1 MINNTAIASFDGPRR
16 GYVFP
21 MEYVDEGMIS
31 DGQRRTLTN
40 LIYTYIQGESE
51 QEARIRELDDLSF
64 SEAEDCILDFSFARW
79 K

>member
-1 MINNTAIASFDGPRR
+1 MINNTAIASFEGPRR
-16 GYVFP
+16 GCAFP
-21 MEYVDEGMIS
+21 TEYVDEGMIS
-31 DGQRRTLTN
+31 EGQRRTLTN

-51 QEARIRELDDLSF
+51 QEARIKELDDLSY

>member
-1 MINNTAIASFDGPRR
+1 MINNTAIASFEGPRKS
-16 GYVFP
+16 YFFP

-31 DGQRRTLTN
+31 EGQRRTLTN

-51 QEARIRELDDLSF
+51 QEARIRELDDLSY
-64 SEAEDCILDFSFARW
+64 SEAENCILDFIFARW

>member
-1 MINNTAIASFDGPRR
+1 MINNTAIASFEGPRK

-31 DGQRRTLTN
+31 EGQRHTLTN

>member
-1 MINNTAIASFDGPRR
+1 MINNTAIASFEGPRR

-31 DGQRRTLTN
+31 EGQRRTLTN

-51 QEARIRELDDLSF
+51 QEARI
-64 SEAEDCILDFSFARW
+64 
-79 K
+79 

>member
-1 MINNTAIASFDGPRR
+1 MITNTAIASFDGPRR
-16 GYVFP
+16 GYAFP
-21 MEYVDEGMIS
+21 MEYIDEGMIS
-31 DGQRRTLTN
+31 KGQRRTLTN

-51 QEARIRELDDLSF
+51 QEARIKELEDLSF

>member
-1 MINNTAIASFDGPRR
+1 MINNTAIAGFEGPRR

-21 MEYVDEGMIS
+21 IEYVDEGMIS
-31 DGQRRTLTN
+31 EGQRRTLTN

-51 QEARIRELDDLSF
+51 QEARIKELGDLSF

>member
-1 MINNTAIASFDGPRR
+1 MINNTAIASFEGPRR

-21 MEYVDEGMIS
+21 MEYVAEEMIS
-31 DGQRRTLTN
+31 DGQRRTLID

-51 QEARIRELDDLSF
+51 QQARIKELDDLSF
-64 SEAEDCILDFSFARW
+64 SEAENCILDFSFARW

>member
-1 MINNTAIASFDGPRR
+1 MINNTAIASFEGPRR

-21 MEYVDEGMIS
+21 VEYVGEEMIS

-51 QEARIRELDDLSF
+51 QEARIRELDDLSY
-64 SEAEDCILDFSFARW
+64 SEAENCILDFSFARW